1 MVAVVG
7 FLGVKRLISTSGRII
22 SGAALPSV
30 VLSDIILSEI
40 VTSMLMSN
48 E

>member
-1 MVAVVG
+1 
-7 FLGVKRLISTSGRII
+7 LGVKRLISTSGRII
-22 SGAALPSV
+22 SDSALPSV

-40 VTSMLMSN
+40 VTSMFMSI